1 MRHYQWAR
9 KGDINAFF
17 GLMLDNMTQLVILAG
32 ILIGVFGYPKEIVL
46 YRMIPGTAIGVLI
59 GDLIYTWMAFRL
71 ARKTGRDDI
80 TAMPLGI
87 DTVSLF
93 GLSFGVLGPVYL
105 ATNDALFSWQIGMAL
120 LVLMGIFKL
129 ICSFFG
135 PWLRQVFPRAGLL
148 GAIAAV
154 ALLLIAFLPALKTFA
169 SPVVGFISLGI
180 ILTNLTARVAL
191 PKEFPG
197 ALAAVVLGTL
207 AFFILKAY
215 GLVDNPAGQGKNLL
229 DMRLALPYPTL
240 AFLPGLPRALH
251 YLPLALPFAL
261 ATVIGGVDNTESAA
275 AAGDEYSTRAILI
288 TEGFATFMAGLCGGV
303 IQNTPYI
310 GHPAYKAM
318 GGRAAYTL
326 ATALFIGLGGI
337 FGYLSIFVHLIPEAA
352 IAPIM
357 IFIGLEITAQ
367 AFIASP
373 AKHAPAVAITFLPVI
388 AALVLIQLN
397 SLLSNINLKPEALSG
412 EVAHSYQTILVLA
425 NGFIFT
431 AMLWGAI
438 LVNLI
443 DGRFRKAAGFTLAAA
458 ACSLF
463 GLIHSPMP
471 NGDLIL
477 PWAVT
482 SFIPIEFAGAYLLM
496 ALIFLMIGREH
507 QDRVTIQPLNNTK
520 EH

>member
-1 MRHYQWAR
+1 MAHYQWAR

-32 ILIGVFGYPKEIVL
+32 ILIGVFGYPEEIVL
-46 YRMIPGTAIGVLI
+46 YRMIPGTAMGVLL

-105 ATNDALFSWQIGMAL
+105 DTKDAIFSWQVGMSL

-129 ICSFFG
+129 IGSFFG
-135 PWLRQVFPRAGLL
+135 PWLRRVFPRAGLL

-169 SPVVGFISLGI
+169 NPVVGFLSLGI
-180 ILTNLTARVAL
+180 ILITLTARIAL

-207 AFFILKAY
+207 AFFLLKAY
-215 GLVDNPAGQGKNLL
+215 GLVGNPAEQGKNLL
-229 DMRLALPYPTL
+229 DLRLALPYPTL
-240 AFLPGLPRALH
+240 TFLPGLARALN

-275 AAGDEYSTRAILI
+275 AAGDEYSTRAILL

-310 GHPAYKAM
+310 GHPAYKVM

-337 FGYLSIFVHLIPEAA
+337 FGYLSLFVHLIPEAA
-352 IAPIM
+352 IAPIL

-373 AKHAPAVAITFLPVI
+373 KEHAPAVAITFLPVI
-388 AALVLIQLN
+388 ADLVLIQMN
-397 SLLSNINLKPEALSG
+397 ALLGNVNLRPEALSG
-412 EVAHSYQTILVLA
+412 EIARTYQTILVLA

-431 AMLWGAI
+431 AMIWGAI
-438 LVNLI
+438 LANLI
-443 DGRFRKAAGFTLAAA
+443 DGQFRKAAGFALAAA

-471 NGDLIL
+471 NAELIL
-477 PWAVT
+477 PWAAP
-482 SFIPIEFAGAYLLM
+482 SFVPIEFAVAYSLM
-496 ALIFLMIGREH
+496 ALIFLAIGG
-507 QDRVTIQPLNNTK
+507 TIQPQRWVNRK
-520 EH
+520 E

>member
-1 MRHYQWAR
+1 MEKTGIMRGYQWIQ
-9 KGDINAFF
+9 KGDLNAFF

-32 ILIGVFGYPKEIVL
+32 ILIGIFHYPEEIVL

-59 GDLIYTWMAFRL
+59 GDLIYTWLAFRL
-71 ARKTGRDDI
+71 ARQSGRYDV

-105 ATNDALFSWQIGMAL
+105 ATKDPEFSWQVGMAL
-120 LVLMGIFKL
+120 LILMGIFKL

-135 PWLRQVFPRAGLL
+135 PWLRRIFPRAGLL

-169 SPVVGFISLGI
+169 HPIVGFVSLGI
-180 ILTNLTARVAL
+180 ILISLTARITL

-197 ALAAVVLGTL
+197 ALAAVLLGTT
-207 AFFILKAY
+207 AFFLMKAY
-215 GLVDNPAGQGKNLL
+215 GISNDMTVLEKNLL
-229 DMRLALPYPTL
+229 DFRIALPYPTL
-240 AFLPGLPRALH
+240 AFLPGLTQALN

-275 AAGDEYSTRAILI
+275 AAGDEYSTRAILL

-310 GHPAYKAM
+310 GHPAYKSM

-337 FGYLSIFVHLIPEAA
+337 FGYLSLFVHLIPEAA
-352 IAPIM
+352 IAPIL

-367 AFIASP
+367 AFMASP
-373 AKHAPAVAITFLPVI
+373 KAHAPAVAICFLPVI
-388 AALVLIQLN
+388 ADLILIQYN
-397 SLLSNINLKPEALSG
+397 SLLSNVNLKPEALTG
-412 EVAHSYQTILVLA
+412 EIYRNYQTILVLA

-438 LVNLI
+438 LANLI
-443 DGRFRKAAGFTLAAA
+443 DKKFRLAASFALAAGV
-458 ACSLF
+458 CSLF

-471 NGDLIL
+471 NGDLVLFWQISSSVPL
-477 PWAVT
+477 QFAIAY
-482 SFIPIEFAGAYLLM
+482 SFM
-496 ALIFLMIGREH
+496 ALIFIFIGKNT
-507 QDRVTIQPLNNTK
+507 DRNIS
-520 EH
+520 